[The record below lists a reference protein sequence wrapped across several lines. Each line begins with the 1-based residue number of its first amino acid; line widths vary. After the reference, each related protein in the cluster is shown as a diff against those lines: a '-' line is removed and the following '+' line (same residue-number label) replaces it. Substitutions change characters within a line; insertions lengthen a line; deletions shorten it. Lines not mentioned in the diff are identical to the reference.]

1 MEKKKILVRVDGSK
15 EIGLGHVYNIL
26 TILPH
31 FKKDEI
37 LILMNTK
44 KRLGSTKLK
53 KKEYKIKFFS
63 NKQNLFE
70 LISAFSPDI
79 IFNDTLNSNSN
90 DMKKLRKNNCMI
102 VNFEDLGIGRKQAD
116 LVFNPIYF
124 SKKNTRTE
132 FYGEKYACIRD
143 EFRKRKS
150 TIIRKKVKKIT
161 ISFGGTD
168 PTDKTYNVMKILHR
182 LKIKEIQINVIL
194 GLGFLNRKKIKKIA
208 NKMHKDGFK
217 IKIIEKPDNIS
228 EYVHN
233 SDFTITSNGRTVF
246 EIGAMQI
253 PMIAIAVNSR
263 ERKHSFVKYSKGGF
277 HIDINSD
284 LEQKLPLY
292 IKKMLDYE
300 NRKIFSKNLA
310 NFDLLNGINRV
321 VELINTTFK
330 KSY

>member
-15 EIGLGHVYNIL
+15 EIGLGHVYNML
-26 TILPH
+26 TILAY
-31 FKKDEI
+31 FKKDKI
-37 LILMNTK
+37 LILMNKEK
-44 KRLGSTKLK
+44 KLGSTKLE

-70 LISAFSPDI
+70 LISAFRPDI

-124 SKKNTRTE
+124 SKKNTKTE
-132 FYGEKYACIRD
+132 FYGERYACIRD
-143 EFRKRKS
+143 EFRKRKLS
-150 TIIRKKVKKIT
+150 LIRKNVKKIT

-182 LKIKEIQINVIL
+182 LELKEIKINIIL
-194 GLGFLNRKKIKKIA
+194 GLGFLKREKIKKFA
-208 NKMHKDGFK
+208 NKMQKNGFK

-228 EYVHN
+228 EYIHN

-253 PMIAIAVNSR
+253 PMIAIAVNAR
-263 ERKHSFVKYSKGGF
+263 ERKHSFVKYSNGGF
-277 HIDINSD
+277 HIDVNSD
-284 LEQKLPLY
+284 LDKKLPIH
-292 IKKMLDYE
+292 IKRMLNYE
-300 NRKIFSKNLA
+300 NRKVFSENLA
-310 NFDLLNGINRV
+310 SFDLLNGINRV
-321 VELINTTFK
+321 VELIDSKFK

>member
-1 MEKKKILVRVDGSK
+1 M
-15 EIGLGHVYNIL
+15 
-26 TILPH
+26 
-31 FKKDEI
+31 
-37 LILMNTK
+37 
-44 KRLGSTKLK
+44 
-53 KKEYKIKFFS
+53 
-63 NKQNLFE
+63 
-70 LISAFSPDI
+70 
-79 IFNDTLNSNSN
+79 
-90 DMKKLRKNNCMI
+90 
-102 VNFEDLGIGRKQAD
+102 
-116 LVFNPIYF
+116 
-124 SKKNTRTE
+124 
-132 FYGEKYACIRD
+132 
-143 EFRKRKS
+143 
-150 TIIRKKVKKIT
+150 KKIT

-168 PTDKTYNVMKILHR
+168 PTNKTYNVMKILHK
-182 LKIKEIQINVIL
+182 LEIKEIKINVIL
-194 GLGFLNRKKIKKIA
+194 GLGFLKREKIKKIA

-228 EYVHN
+228 KYIHN

-277 HIDINSD
+277 HIDVNSD
-284 LEQKLPLY
+284 LEQKLPIY